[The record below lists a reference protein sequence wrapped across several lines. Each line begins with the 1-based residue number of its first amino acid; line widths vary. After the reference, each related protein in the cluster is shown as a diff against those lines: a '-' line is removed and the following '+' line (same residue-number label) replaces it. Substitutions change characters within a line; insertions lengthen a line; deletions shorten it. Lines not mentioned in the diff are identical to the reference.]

1 MTLVRSIV
9 GPTVFD
15 RILAV
20 NSFGTK
26 TVLLIAVYGFL
37 TGRPDFLDLAL
48 VYALMNF
55 IGTIAV
61 MKFTRFGDLAGMEDE
76 RGDVC
81 MTGGCPRGCEL
92 GVRRR
97 RFCLRHHRRHRPAAV
112 ARLLHPD
119 PRRRHHRH
127 HGRVADSGRAHV
139 PAGLTLVTAKLV
151 MLLFFLVITSPL
163 SSHALAK
170 AAFCAGLNPM
180 LGRDLV
186 REDDDD

>member
-1 MTLVRSIV
+1 MIDVFGAATAALLVCMAMTLARSIL

-61 MKFTRFGDLAGMEDE
+61 MKFVRFSDLAGMEDE
-76 RGDVC
+76 
-81 MTGGCPRGCEL
+81 
-92 GVRRR
+92 
-97 RFCLRHHRRHRPAAV
+97 
-112 ARLLHPD
+112 
-119 PRRRHHRH
+119 
-127 HGRVADSGRAHV
+127 S
-139 PAGLTLVTAKLV
+139 
-151 MLLFFLVITSPL
+151 
-163 SSHALAK
+163 
-170 AAFCAGLNPM
+170 
-180 LGRDLV
+180 
-186 REDDDD
+186 EDTF